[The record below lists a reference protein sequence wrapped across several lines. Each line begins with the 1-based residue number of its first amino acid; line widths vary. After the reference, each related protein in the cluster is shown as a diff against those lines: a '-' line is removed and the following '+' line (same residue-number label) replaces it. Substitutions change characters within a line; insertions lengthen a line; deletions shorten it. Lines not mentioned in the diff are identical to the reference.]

1 MNIDI
6 EEVKTKLKEHIADK
20 IEFPNLCKNN
30 NYNLTLTYNES
41 ELILKALEQQQ
52 KEIEEM
58 RTHILLLKSDKTE
71 ILESIEDANCL
82 GDVSKILRQY
92 GVN

>member
-52 KEIEEM
+52 KEIGE
-58 RTHILLLKSDKTE
+58 LKRDKTDL
-71 ILESIEDANCL
+71 LEQIKDANCL
-82 GDVSKILRQY
+82 GEVSKILRQY